1 MRVSIDH
8 VTPAHVC
15 RHGTRDGTQV
25 TAQYGLK
32 VRCRNAS
39 GACAAESRQSRPP
52 RPSAKGTAPGMPPVE
67 LGADERGA
75 GDGDADE
82 QCAGDEGAG
91 EHGAG
96 ERGAAVDRQVERGQR
111 LRTQRARVSTVGVSG

>member
-1 MRVSIDH
+1 M
-8 VTPAHVC
+8 
-15 RHGTRDGTQV
+15 
-25 TAQYGLK
+25 L
-32 VRCRNAS
+32 
-39 GACAAESRQSRPP
+39 
-52 RPSAKGTAPGMPPVE
+52 PVE

-111 LRTQRARVSTVGVSG
+111 LRTQCAHVSTVGVSG